1 MVLRFVYVCD
11 WSMRMRRMK
20 VVDVSKKLNLEDK
33 ITSDKTS
40 LSFTT

>member
-1 MVLRFVYVCD
+1 
-11 WSMRMRRMK
+11 MRRMK